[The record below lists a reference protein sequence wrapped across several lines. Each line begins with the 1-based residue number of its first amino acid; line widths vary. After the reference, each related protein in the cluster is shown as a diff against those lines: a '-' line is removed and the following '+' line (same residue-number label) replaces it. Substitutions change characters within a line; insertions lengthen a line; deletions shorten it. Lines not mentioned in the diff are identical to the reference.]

1 MEYTGLSF
9 VFGLS
14 TMFFGLMTLFFL
26 NRGGDRM
33 HKLVAILLGT
43 VAVNCVKD
51 FVCIYLGIFGYPY
64 YWNLFTAIDMVAV
77 PMYAF
82 VLVELICPGRQ
93 TKRLMVAQEVP
104 FVVLPILYMFTSRD
118 LFFYTQVALSAA
130 LGTGYLIFVLIEIP
144 RYSRHL
150 KERYS
155 NTENINAGW
164 LMVIIFAFYAIFGL
178 WILDCMTMEFDI
190 ESLYMVCNLVLWMII
205 SVFLVR
211 HQSVIDEFTD
221 YARVEAAGGDAAEAE
236 AAAARPDNSLAAKI
250 EGLFKTREIFLKPNL
265 KLSDVAREIGSN
277 RTYVSNYFNRNVA
290 TTFYDYVNTLR
301 VDYACTLLATTEIP
315 IQEVAEKS
323 GFSSASV
330 FTRVFVKHKGS
341 TPSVYRNSLRN

>member
-26 NRGGDRM
+26 NGGDDRM
-33 HKLVAILLGT
+33 HKLVAILMGT
-43 VAVNCVKD
+43 IAVNCGKD

-82 VLVELICPGRQ
+82 VLMELVCPGKQ
-93 TKRLMVAQEVP
+93 TKRMMVAQEVP
-104 FVVLPILYMFTSRD
+104 FVLLPVLYMVTSRD
-118 LFFYTQVALSAA
+118 LFFYTQVAISAA
-130 LGTGYLIFVLIEIP
+130 FGTGYLIRVLFEIP
-144 RYSRHL
+144 RYRRHI

-164 LMVIIFAFYAIFGL
+164 LRVIIFAFYAILCL
-178 WILDCMTMEFDI
+178 WILDCMSMELDI
-190 ESLYMVCNLVLWMII
+190 EILYMVCNLVMWMII

-221 YARVEAAGGDAAEAE
+221 YASAVAATAAGDDAE
-236 AAAARPDNSLAAKI
+236 AAAAKTDNSLAPKI
-250 EGLFKTREIFLKPNL
+250 EALFKTREIFLKPNL

-277 RTYVSNYFNRNVA
+277 RTYVSNYFNRDAA
-290 TTFYDYVNTLR
+290 TTFYDYVNTFR
-301 VDYACTLLATTEIP
+301 VDYACALLATTEIP

-330 FTRVFVKHKGS
+330 FTRVFVKHKAC
-341 TPSVYRNSLRN
+341 TPSVYRNSQRN